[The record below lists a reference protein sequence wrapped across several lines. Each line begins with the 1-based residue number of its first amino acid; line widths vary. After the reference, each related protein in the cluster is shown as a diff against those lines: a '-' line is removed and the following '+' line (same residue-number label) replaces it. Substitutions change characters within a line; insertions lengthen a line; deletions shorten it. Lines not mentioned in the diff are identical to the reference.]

1 MKAILSKIGT
11 ALLIIIVAPLFI
23 VLVVGLL
30 PIILWY
36 VFLDLIRKLFIRL
49 RKDPRHTS
57 PKRYH
62 IYANNEY
69 PKDESEVRKY
79 FDQYIA
85 VIKKDCNIKT
95 DIAVGVEKPDEDA
108 EISADD
114 EYLVTFS
121 ATLSTSQG
129 VATLKMDAASFGGSN
144 ETFTANQDGDVPPY
158 LEVAYKQPDGLH
170 TVFDVSGYDSLEF
183 LVASLNN
190 GLRLSRAGQIWTKL
204 KDDLWI
210 VNYSVKK
217 SDRSDRIRNDY
228 GYRHAFSDARARQYF
243 FDKKEELA

>member
-1 MKAILSKIGT
+1 MKSILSKIGT
-11 ALLIIIVAPLFI
+11 ALLIVIAAPLFV
-23 VLVVGLL
+23 VLIVGLL
-30 PIILWY
+30 PIILWF
-36 VFLDLIRKLFIRL
+36 VILDTVRKWSERL

-57 PKRYH
+57 PKRYR

-69 PKDESEVRKY
+69 PEDEGEVRKY
-79 FDQYIA
+79 FDRYIA
-85 VIKKDCNIKT
+85 VVKKDCNIKT
-95 DIAVGVEKPDEDA
+95 YIAVEIEKPDKDA

-114 EYLVTFS
+114 EYLVILS

-158 LEVAYKQPDGLH
+158 LEVAYKQPDGLR

-190 GLRLSRAGQIWTKL
+190 GQRLSRAGQIWTKL
-204 KDDLWI
+204 KDDLWV

-243 FDKKEELA
+243 FDKKEESA